1 MLAPTHSVFGIFLT
15 LIFLAVFGIQWGLHW
30 TIILVAIFGAIMPD
44 IDHPKSVIGKLFYPV
59 SSYLERRY
67 GHRTITHSFIG
78 WAIASLAFAALVL
91 ICYLALGF
99 YLSFDIGILSLA
111 PRWIAAFSISYFSH
125 LVLDMFNPRGS
136 QMFWPDTGR
145 DVLPKN
151 PKFRPESGSKEEIFI
166 FIILFFLMLLAF
178 PISKY
183 GIASSLRWFM
193 ATPGSAMQ
201 EYKTMKTH
209 AYLEFTG
216 VFSDTKEPIEGIGE
230 ILDVQSSRLVILYK
244 PALSGVEGGDIYTL
258 SDELSADI
266 LASHVRI
273 KNTKQPIVVTKKE
286 FKDESRD
293 DLLAQIPSGA
303 LVSGT
308 VHLPESMDIKFPVYP
323 AKGGVYAGSFKP
335 MTQKGNDLILNYAS
349 KKQIQSL
356 SLTELFDIQKKKD
369 QVSLAQL
376 NTQADDVKSRIKE
389 LESSGG
395 LTPLGKE
402 LMQSKEDQEKQKLQ
416 LDTLKS
422 QLDEI
427 YVKIEELNLK
437 IKARKFAFSGEVYL
451 RQ

>member
-15 LIFLAVFGIQWGLHW
+15 LIFLAVFGIQWSLHW
-30 TIILVAIFGAIMPD
+30 TIILVAVFGAIVPD
-44 IDHPKSVIGKLFYPV
+44 IDHPKSVIGKLFYPL
-59 SSYLERRY
+59 SSYLERKF

-78 WAIASLAFAALVL
+78 WGIASLAFAFLVL
-91 ICYLALGF
+91 LMYLISLALRSFSEGGGF
-99 YLSFDIGILSLA
+99 VSGFGFSISNLA

-125 LVLDMFNPRGS
+125 LILDMFNKRGA

-151 PKFRPESGSKEEIFI
+151 PRFRPESGSKEEVLIFI
-166 FIILFFLMLLAF
+166 VLFFLMLLSF

-183 GIASSLRWFM
+183 GIASSLRWLM
-193 ATPGSAMQ
+193 ATPGSAIQ

-209 AYLEFTG
+209 AYLEFIG
-216 VFSDTKEPIEGIGE
+216 IFSDTKEPVEGICE

-244 PALSGVEGGDIYTL
+244 DNIYTL

-266 LASHVRI
+266 LASRVRM
-273 KNTKQPIVVTKKE
+273 KRTNEPIVITKKE

-293 DLLAQIPSGA
+293 SLLAQIPSGA

-308 VHLPESMDIKFPVYP
+308 VHLPEGMDIKFP
-323 AKGGVYAGSFKP
+323 VYAGSFKP
-335 MTQKGNDLILNYAS
+335 MDQKGNDLILNYAS

-356 SLTELFDIQKKKD
+356 SLTEFFELQKKKD

-376 NTQADDVKSRIKE
+376 NVQADDVKSRIQE
-389 LESSGG
+389 LESGGG

-402 LMQSKEDQEKQKLQ
+402 LMMNKEEIKKQKAQ
-416 LDTLKS
+416 LAELNG

-427 YVKIEELNLK
+427 NVKIEELRLK